1 MFSIIAARALTSTVF
16 AAALGCCCGPT
27 PPDPQPVE
35 LAGTWVLDGEMP
47 TGSPLGTLTDVEFVF
62 VSDRPDGDHFLRG
75 RSDAAGVEIVAEV
88 RMSGPADP
96 RWTQFGVVYAP
107 AGAPGDMHFALTA
120 AGLMTDRS
128 TFALTFSSPSDPG
141 LTGHAILR
149 RR

>member
-35 LAGTWVLDGEMP
+35 LAGTWVLDGEVP
-47 TGSPLGTLTDVEFVF
+47 TGSALGTLTDVEFVF
-62 VSDRPDGDHFLRG
+62 VSDHPAGDHFLRG
-75 RSDAAGVEIVAEV
+75 RSDAADLQIVAQV

-96 RWTQFGVVYAP
+96 RFTQFGIVHSP
-107 AGAPGDMHFALTA
+107 AGASAETHFALTA
-120 AGLMTDRS
+120 AGVMSNRS
-128 TFALTFSSPSDPG
+128 TFHLMFSSPSDPD
-141 LTGHAILR
+141 LTGAATLR

>member
-1 MFSIIAARALTSTVF
+1 MLSALALRAFTSTVF
-16 AAALGCCCGPT
+16 GIAIGCCCGRT
-27 PPDPQPVE
+27 PVSVEPVE
-35 LAGTWVLDGEMP
+35 LAGTWVLEGEMP
-47 TGSPLGTLTDVEFVF
+47 TGSALGTLTDVEFVF

-75 RSDAAGVEIVAEV
+75 RSDATGLEIVAEV

-107 AGAPGDMHFALTA
+107 AGAPGDMHFALIA
-120 AGLMTDRS
+120 AGRMTDRS